1 MILQLNG
8 LDSLDGNKAK
18 AKAKKPVK
26 RPIAKKKGTVAP
38 IKKPV
43 IAAATAAAVTGAV
56 VLAATPTPQAAP
68 KPVVTLNPNPFKQ
81 AQAQAPESTLDKLIG
96 TVQQALPVVLS
107 SVAAAKNQK
116 RIDKIQ
122 EQRLAAG
129 KEPLSAEEI
138 DRYMDATA
146 PVVKV
151 KGGVDTNTNKTLLI
165 GGVAVV
171 GLLAYMATK
180 KKGNN
185 RG

>member
-1 MILQLNG
+1 MRLN
-8 LDSLDGNKAK
+8 LDGLAANPNEQKPKPKAK

-26 RPIAKKKGTVAP
+26 KAIAAKPAPVAIAAP
-38 IKKPV
+38 IVVSPV
-43 IAAATAAAVTGAV
+43 
-56 VLAATPTPQAAP
+56 AAP
-68 KPVVTLNPNPFKQ
+68 V
-81 AQAQAPESTLDKLIG
+81 LIKTPSIWEQFG
-96 TVQQALPVVLS
+96 TTIQQSLPVVLS

-129 KEPLSAEEI
+129 KEPLTPDEI

-151 KGGVDTNTNKTLLI
+151 KGGVDNNTSKYLAV
-165 GGVAVV
+165 GGIAAV
-171 GLLAYMATK
+171 GLLVMMNRN
-180 KKGNN
+180 KGQS

>member
-1 MILQLNG
+1 MELFLSG
-8 LDSLDGNKAK
+8 LDANPQNKTKAKAK
-18 AKAKKPVK
+18 AKAKKPVVK
-26 RPIAKKKGTVAP
+26 PSAAP
-38 IKKPV
+38 APTA
-43 IAAATAAAVTGAV
+43 IAAPV
-56 VLAATPTPQAAP
+56 VVAAP
-68 KPVVTLNPNPFKQ
+68 VVAAPAPAPVFKPSIWEQLGT
-81 AQAQAPESTLDKLIG
+81 

-122 EQRLAAG
+122 EQRLSAG
-129 KEPLSAEEI
+129 KEPLTPDEI

-151 KGGVDTNTNKTLLI
+151 KGGVDNNTSKYLAI

-171 GLLAYMATK
+171 GLLFVMNRN
-180 KKGNN
+180 KGQS